1 MTTAMG
7 YSGNTDKAI
16 ATNIKKGGCSML
28 FNGKEIGVEE
38 LSKMMAQLKVLQ
50 SLQKEAKKAGLITAK
65 AVSEKKEKSANFN
78 LMLAQFAPVIEA
90 NKAIIASLFKEFD
103 GQDSISFDVSKEY
116 HVIIRSKAVV
126 KAKQDARKAEADAK
140 AKAAKE

>member
-1 MTTAMG
+1 MA
-7 YSGNTDKAI
+7 DKI
-16 ATNIKKGGCSML
+16 M
-28 FNGKEIGVEE
+28 FNGKELSVQE
-38 LSKMMAQLKVLQ
+38 LNAKMAELKALQ
-50 SLQKEAKKAGLITAK
+50 GLQKEAKKAGLITAK

-90 NKAIIASLFKEFD
+90 NKTIVATLFKEFD

-126 KAKQDARKAEADAK
+126 KAKQDARKAAETAK
-140 AKAAKE
+140 LAANSGKR